1 MSEIVEILKITLLY
15 VSFPVFVGACVFMG
29 RKLQKLD
36 DLDSLVR
43 EKIEPRLDGIETN
56 MILLESSLKHISKTT
71 DLLLELMLGREK
83 ELKYPVQR

>member
-1 MSEIVEILKITLLY
+1 
-15 VSFPVFVGACVFMG
+15 MG